1 MGLVLEARVAGGR
14 VGVTTQCL
22 LVDTFRRIRDGD
34 RSVAAS
40 HWLTALLT
48 CDWLVARFWYEAAG
62 VLRPAQLA
70 QVRQVSLARVLCDNG
85 DTLARVAR

>member
-1 MGLVLEARVAGGR
+1 MLEARVAGGR

-40 HWLTALLT
+40 HWLNVTVT
-48 CDWLVARFWYEAAG
+48 SDWLVARFWYEAAG

-70 QVRQVSLARVLCDNG
+70 QVRQTSLARLLCDNG
-85 DTLARVAR
+85 DKLARVAR

>member
-1 MGLVLEARVAGGR
+1 MLEARVAGGR

-34 RSVAAS
+34 RSVAPS

-48 CDWLVARFWYEAAG
+48 SDL
-62 VLRPAQLA
+62 
-70 QVRQVSLARVLCDNG
+70 
-85 DTLARVAR
+85 

>member
-1 MGLVLEARVAGGR
+1 MPPGGHLQEDQGR
-14 VGVTTQCL
+14 GQ
-22 LVDTFRRIRDGD
+22 
-34 RSVAAS
+34 VAAS

-70 QVRQVSLARVLCDNG
+70 QVRQASLARVLCDNE

>member
-1 MGLVLEARVAGGR
+1 MSQLYGHPDNIDAWVGLVLEARVAGGR

-48 CDWLVARFWYEAAG
+48 SDL
-62 VLRPAQLA
+62 
-70 QVRQVSLARVLCDNG
+70 
-85 DTLARVAR
+85 

>member
-1 MGLVLEARVAGGR
+1 MLEARVAGGR

-34 RSVAAS
+34 RSVVAS
-40 HWLTALLT
+40 HWLPALLT